1 MVGNWFH
8 QAADFAT
15 TWLPLAFFGI
25 LVLTAW
31 LLWKTV
37 GMMPRI
43 RPATIDSKSN
53 TSVTWSDVAGV
64 EEVRAELMEVVDF
77 LREPK
82 RFERLG
88 AKVPK
93 GLLLYGPPG
102 TGKTLLAKAVA
113 FESGAHFYSASASSF
128 VEMFAGLGAARIRKL
143 FAEARKNAPAIVFID
158 ELDAVGA
165 SRTGH
170 GFNREQDQT
179 LNQLLV
185 ELDGFEGAEQV
196 VVMGAS
202 NRIQD
207 LDPALLRPGRF
218 DRQLLVPP
226 PDLAG
231 REAILRVHTRGKP
244 LNIDDVDLGTVARQ
258 TSGLTGA
265 ELANICNEAAIKA
278 GRRGDLTIKQED
290 FDWALERVV
299 AGLQQRKVLTEKERR
314 ILAYHEGGHAL
325 MAHLMGSVMELQKVT
340 IVSRGNALG
349 YAFYLPEE
357 DRYLHTKEELVDR
370 MAVALAGRAAE
381 KVVFGRV
388 TNGAANDL
396 EKVTEIARSM
406 VFEWGMADSVTSRTM
421 RADNYALSE
430 ATKRLRDE
438 EQASLTDGAYE
449 EALRLLRK
457 HRVPLD
463 RIAAA
468 LLEKETL
475 VREELLELVADVE
488 AESRAS
494 ETVGVPQVVASDPG
508 STLI

>member
-1 MVGNWFH
+1 MVGHWFTE
-8 QAADFAT
+8 AANFANSY
-15 TWLPLAFFGI
+15 LGLAFV
-25 LVLTAW
+25 VLIAFMCW
-31 LLWKTV
+31 VLWKTM
-37 GMMPRI
+37 GMMPRTT
-43 RPATIDSKSN
+43 PANLVRGSKSK
-53 TSVTWSDVAGV
+53 TSWSDVAGV
-64 EEVRAELMEVVDF
+64 EEVRGELMEVVDF
-77 LREPK
+77 MREPK

-113 FESGAHFYSASASSF
+113 FESGANFYGASASSF
-128 VEMFAGLGAARIRKL
+128 VEMFAGLGASRIRKL
-143 FAEARKNAPAIVFID
+143 FAEARKNAPAIIFID

-165 SRTGH
+165 QRSGH

-244 LNIDDVDLGTVARQ
+244 LNLDNVDLGTVARQ

-278 GRRGDLTIKQED
+278 GRRSDVSISQAD

-325 MAHLMGSVMELQKVT
+325 MGHLMGSVMELQKVT

-370 MAVALAGRAAE
+370 MIVALGGRAAE
-381 KVVFGRV
+381 EVVFGRV

-406 VFEWGMADSVTSRTM
+406 VFEWGMSDTVTSRTM

-438 EQASLTDGAYE
+438 EQAHLTDGAYE
-449 EALRLLRK
+449 EAVRLLRK
-457 HRVPLD
+457 HRAPLD

-475 VREELLELVADVE
+475 VRDELLALVEDV
-488 AESRAS
+488 APESSAS
-494 ETVGVPQVVASDPG
+494 ETVGVPRVVASEPG
-508 STLI
+508 ELPA

>member
-1 MVGNWFH
+1 MVGHWFTD
-8 QAADFAT
+8 AANFAMNY
-15 TWLPLAFFGI
+15 LGLAF
-25 LVLTAW
+25 LVLVAFMCW
-31 LLWKTV
+31 LLWKTM
-37 GMMPRI
+37 GMMPRTT
-43 RPATIDSKSN
+43 PANLVHGSRSK
-53 TSVTWSDVAGV
+53 TSWADVAGV
-64 EEVRAELMEVVDF
+64 EEVRGELMEVVDF
-77 LREPK
+77 MRDPK

-113 FESGAHFYSASASSF
+113 FESGANFYSASASSF
-128 VEMFAGLGAARIRKL
+128 VEMFAGLGASRIRKL
-143 FAEARKNAPAIVFID
+143 FAEARKNAPAIIFID

-165 SRTGH
+165 QRSGH

-244 LNIDDVDLGTVARQ
+244 LNLDDVDLGTVARQ

-278 GRRGDLTIKQED
+278 GRRSDVSIAQED

-325 MAHLMGSVMELQKVT
+325 MGHLMGSVMELQKVT

-370 MAVALAGRAAE
+370 MIVALGGRAAE
-381 KVVFGRV
+381 EVVFGRV

-406 VFEWGMADSVTSRTM
+406 VFEWGMSDTVTSRTM

-438 EQASLTDGAYE
+438 EQAHLTDGAYE
-449 EALRLLRK
+449 EAVRLLRK
-457 HRVPLD
+457 HRASLD

-475 VREELLELVADVE
+475 VREELQALVEDVE
-488 AESRAS
+488 PESRAS
-494 ETVGVPQVVASDPG
+494 ETVGVPRVVASEAGELPA
-508 STLI
+508 